1 MAKQG
6 ALASNFYIGGF
17 DLSGNVNALSKISGG
32 PAALELTPINVSAY
46 VRAGGLRDGG
56 MDFTTLFDSAAGQE
70 HAALSP
76 LVTTDQVMSFFVGPL
91 GIGNPAASLNA
102 KQVNY
107 DPTRASDGSFIFAV
121 AGQGN
126 GFGLEWGQ
134 ALTPGLRTDGA
145 ATAAGAGNSFDTGA
159 SLAFGA
165 QMYVHLI
172 AFTGTSVTIKV
183 QDSADNITFNDIAG
197 TSLTTTALTVAG
209 TATSAVRVA
218 IPNTTTVR
226 RYIAVGTVGTFSN
239 AVFAVNVN
247 KNPVAGVAF

>member
-6 ALASNFYIGGF
+6 ALGSNFYIGGF
-17 DLSGNVNALSKISGG
+17 NLSGNVNALSKISGG
-32 PAALELTPINVSAY
+32 PATLDMTDISQSAFA
-46 VRAGGLRDGG
+46 RSGGDRDGG
-56 MDFTTLFDSAAGQE
+56 LDFTTLFDSAALQE

-76 LVTTDQVMSFFVGPL
+76 LPLTDTVASFYPGPL
-91 GIGNPAASLNA
+91 AIGNPAASINS

-107 DPTRASDGSFIFAV
+107 DPTLATDGSFIFTVSVMA
-121 AGQGN
+121 N

-134 ALTPGLRTDGA
+134 ALTPGLRTDSS

-172 AFTGTSVTIKV
+172 AFAGTSVTIKV
-183 QDSADNITFNDIAG
+183 QDSADNSSFADISG
-197 TSLTTTALTVAG
+197 SSLTTTALTVPG
-209 TATSAVRVA
+209 SVRVA

-226 RYIAVGTVGTFSN
+226 RFIAVATVGTFSN

-247 KNPVAGVAF
+247 KNPIAGVTF

>member
-1 MAKQG
+1 MGKQG
-6 ALASNFYIGGF
+6 ALGSNFYIGGF

-32 PAALELTPINVSAY
+32 PAALDMTAINQSAFA
-46 VRAGGLRDGG
+46 RAGGDRDGG

-76 LVTTDQVMSFFVGPL
+76 EGSADQVASFFAGPL
-91 GIGNPAASLNA
+91 GIGNAAASLNS
-102 KQVNY
+102 KQVSY
-107 DPTRASDGSFIFAV
+107 DPTLGTAGDFIFAV
-121 AGQGN
+121 SCQGN
-126 GFGLEWGQ
+126 GFGLEWGA
-134 ALTPGLRTDGA
+134 ALTAGLRTDGA
-145 ATAAGAGNSFDTGA
+145 ATAAGPGNSFDTGA

-183 QDSADNITFNDIAG
+183 QDSADNITFADIAG
-197 TSLTTTALTVAG
+197 TSLTTAALTVPQG
-209 TATSAVRVA
+209 VRVT

-226 RYIAVGTVGTFSN
+226 RWIAVGTVGTFSN

-247 KNPVAGVAF
+247 KNPVAGVIF

>member
-1 MAKQG
+1 MAKQAG
-6 ALASNFYIGGF
+6 LGSNFYIGGF

-32 PAALELTPINVSAY
+32 PAALDVTSINQSAFA
-46 VRAGGLRDGG
+46 RLGGLRDGG

-70 HAALSP
+70 HPALSP
-76 LVTTDQVMSFFVGPL
+76 LPTADTIASFLPGPL
-91 GIGNPAASLNA
+91 AIGNPAASVNC

-107 DPTRASDGSFIFAV
+107 DPNRDGSGNLLFSVSCV
-121 AGQGN
+121 AN

-134 ALTPGLRTDGA
+134 SLTPGLRTDGS
-145 ATAAGAGNSFDTGA
+145 ATAAAAGNSFDTGG

-165 QMYVHLI
+165 QMYVHLT

-183 QDSADNITFNDIAG
+183 QDSADNITFLDIAG
-197 TSLTTTALTVAG
+197 TSLTTTALVAAG
-209 TATSAVRVA
+209 SVRVA

-239 AVFAVNVN
+239 AVFAVNVI
-247 KNPVAGVAF
+247 KNSIANVVF